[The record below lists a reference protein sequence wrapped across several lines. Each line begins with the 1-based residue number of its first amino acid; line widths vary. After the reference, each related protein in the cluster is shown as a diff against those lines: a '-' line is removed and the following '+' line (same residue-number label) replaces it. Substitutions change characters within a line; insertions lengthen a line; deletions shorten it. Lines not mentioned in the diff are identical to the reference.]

1 MRTAIAG
8 VLLGLAGG
16 GSVGQEA
23 DLVQRLRQTYV
34 AAADWLVGQ
43 QGPDGAWKM
52 GPPGREAPSPSYT
65 GLILTALANAPKE
78 ISSKYREAMDK
89 AAAFLLSKANP
100 DGSFGEGPT
109 GGFLKTYT
117 TAIAM
122 MALSSV
128 EPTDRIRDVLRGAQ
142 AYLKQH
148 QLREG
153 IGAGGLGYG
162 DEEPKIDPQTGRPGV
177 KKAEI
182 PNLSVTGFAAEGMI
196 MAERAG
202 LPRDKEFWELVVK
215 YVRRCQNST
224 EVNVEPEFQAELRK
238 YGLSVGDDGGLYYA
252 AAGDPKIHKAG
263 TRKIADRE
271 VIRSYG
277 SMTYDGIKTYLYAG
291 LSKDS
296 PEVRAAVD
304 WVRKNYSVE
313 AHPGFPFDPGTRH
326 HERGLFYYY
335 LLMARALD
343 AYGENPFETFDG
355 KKHDWPRE
363 LAERFLRTVR
373 ESKMWKND
381 NPAWYE
387 GDPVLVTS
395 YVLVTCDVLLKN
407 MK

>member
-1 MRTAIAG
+1 MKKILTA
-8 VLLGLAGG
+8 VLLAAPLGASAAQEEDLAK
-16 GSVGQEA
+16 
-23 DLVQRLRQTYV
+23 RLTGTYV
-34 AAADWLVGQ
+34 AAADWLTGQ
-43 QGPDGAWKM
+43 QGADGAGEM
-52 GPPGREAPSPSYT
+52 GPRGARRASAADP
-65 GLILTALANAPKE
+65 GLIHTALANAPKE
-78 ISSKYREAMDK
+78 VKARYKEPIDK
-89 AAAFLLSKANP
+89 AAAYLLSRANP

-128 EPTDRIRDVLRGAQ
+128 EQTDRVRDILRGAQ
-142 AYLKQH
+142 AYLKH
-148 QLREG
+148 NQLKEG
-153 IGAGGLGYG
+153 LGAGGLGYG
-162 DEEPKIDPQTGRPGV
+162 DEEPKMDPKTGQPFV
-177 KKAEI
+177 KKADI
-182 PNLSVTGFAAEGMI
+182 ANLSVTGFAAEGLI

-202 LPRDKEFWELVVK
+202 LPRDKEFWELVIK

-224 EVNVEPEFQAELRK
+224 EVNTDAEFLAELRK
-238 YGLSVGDDGGLYYA
+238 HGLSVGEDGGLYYA
-252 AAGDPKIHKAG
+252 ASGDPKIHKAA

-271 VIRSYG
+271 VIQSYG

-291 LSKDS
+291 LPKDS
-296 PEVRAAVD
+296 PEVKAAVD

-313 AHPGFPFDPGTRH
+313 AHPGFPYDKATRQ
-326 HERGLFYYY
+326 HERGLYYYY
-335 LLMARALD
+335 LIMARALD

-363 LAERFLRTVR
+363 MAAKFLQSVR

-387 GDPVLVTS
+387 GDPLLVTS

-407 MK
+407 IK

>member
-1 MRTAIAG
+1 MKKILAA
-8 VLLGLAGG
+8 VLLGVSLNA
-16 GSVGQEA
+16 SAAQEG
-23 DLVQRLRQTYV
+23 DVTKRLTETYV
-34 AAADWLVGQ
+34 AAADWLTGQ
-43 QGPDGAWKM
+43 QAADGAWKM
-52 GPPGREAPSPSYT
+52 GPPGQQMASPSYT
-65 GLILTALANAPKE
+65 GLVLTALANAPKE
-78 ISSKYREAMDK
+78 VRAKYKEPLEK
-89 AAAFLLSKANP
+89 AAAFLLSKANA

-117 TAIAM
+117 TAIAL

-128 EPTDRIRDVLRGAQ
+128 EQTDRIRDVLRGAQ
-142 AYLKQH
+142 SYLKH
-148 QLREG
+148 NQLKEG
-153 IGAGGLGYG
+153 LGAGGLGYG
-162 DEEPKIDPQTGRPGV
+162 DEEPKMDPKTGQPFV
-177 KKAEI
+177 KKADI
-182 PNLSVTGFAAEGMI
+182 PNLSVTGFAAEGLI

-224 EVNVEPEFQAELRK
+224 EVNTDAEFVAELKK
-238 YGLSVGDDGGLYYA
+238 YGLSVGEDGGLYYA
-252 AAGDPKIHKAG
+252 ASGDPKIHKAA
-263 TRKIADRE
+263 TRKIADKE
-271 VIRSYG
+271 VIQSYG

-291 LSKDS
+291 LPKDS
-296 PEVRAAVD
+296 PEVKAAID

-313 AHPGFPFDPGTRH
+313 AHPGFPYDKATRQ
-326 HERGLFYYY
+326 HERGLYYYY

-363 LAERFLRTVR
+363 LAGQFLKSVR
-373 ESKMWKND
+373 ESKMWKNE

-407 MK
+407 IK

>member
-1 MRTAIAG
+1 MKKILAA
-8 VLLGLAGG
+8 VLLAVPM
-16 GSVGQEA
+16 SASAAQEGDTA
-23 DLVQRLRQTYV
+23 KRLTETWV
-34 AAADWLVGQ
+34 KAAEWLVGQ
-43 QGPDGAWKM
+43 QAGDGAWKM
-52 GPPGREAPSPSYT
+52 GPPGNQMSSPSYT
-65 GLILTALANAPKE
+65 GLILTALANAPKDIRAKFKE
-78 ISSKYREAMDK
+78 PMDK
-89 AAAFLLSKANP
+89 AAAFILSKANP

-117 TAIAM
+117 TAISM

-128 EPTDRIRDVLRGAQ
+128 DPTDRTRDALRGAQ
-142 AYLKQH
+142 AYLKNN
-148 QLREG
+148 QLKEG
-153 IGAGGLGYG
+153 LGGGGLGYG
-162 DEEPKIDPQTGRPGV
+162 DEEPKVDPKGQLMV

-202 LPRDKEFWELVVK
+202 LPRNREFWELVVK

-224 EVNVEPEFQAELRK
+224 EVNVEPEFKAELQK
-238 YGLSVGDDGGLYYA
+238 FGLSIGDDGGLYYA
-252 AAGDPKIHKAG
+252 ASGDPRIHKAA

-271 VIRSYG
+271 VIQSYG

-291 LSKDS
+291 LPKDS
-296 PEVRAAVD
+296 PEVKAAVD

-313 AHPGFPFDPGTRH
+313 LHPGFPFDKSTRS
-326 HERGLFYYY
+326 HEQGLFYYY

-363 LAERFLRTVR
+363 MAEKFLGSVR
-373 ESKMWKND
+373 ESKMWKNE
-381 NPAWYE
+381 NPRWYE

-407 MK
+407 LK

>member
-1 MRTAIAG
+1 MRTMMAG
-8 VLLGLAGG
+8 ILLGLAGG
-16 GSVGQEA
+16 VPAAPGDDLA
-23 DLVQRLRQTYV
+23 DRLKQTFA
-34 AAADWLVGQ
+34 AAADWLVAQ
-43 QGPDGAWKM
+43 QGADGAWKM

-78 ISSKYREAMDK
+78 ISSKHKEAIDK
-89 AAAFLLSKANP
+89 ATAFLLSKANA

-128 EPTDRIRDVLRGAQ
+128 ELTDRVRNALRGAQ
-142 AYLKQH
+142 SYLKQH

-153 IGAGGLGYG
+153 LGAGGLGYG
-162 DEEPKIDPQTGRPGV
+162 DEEPKMDPQTGRPFL

-182 PNLSVTGFAAEGMI
+182 PNLSVTGFAAEGMK

-202 LPRDKEFWELVVK
+202 LPRDQEFWELVVK

-224 EVNVEPEFQAELRK
+224 EVNLEPEFQAELKK

-271 VIRSYG
+271 VIQSYG

-291 LSKDS
+291 LPKDS

-313 AHPGFPFDPGTRH
+313 VHPGFPFDPGARH

-355 KKHDWPRE
+355 KKHDWPRG
-363 LAERFLRTVR
+363 LAERFLKTVR

-407 MK
+407 LK

>member
-1 MRTAIAG
+1 MNKIAWV
-8 VLLGLAGG
+8 VLLAAP
-16 GSVGQEA
+16 VAAPAAQEGDVA
-23 DLVQRLRQTYV
+23 KRLTETYV

-43 QGPDGAWKM
+43 QDAGGAWKM
-52 GPPGREAPSPSYT
+52 GPPGQQMDSPSYT

-78 ISSKYREAMDK
+78 VRAKYKGPMDK
-89 AAAFLLSKANP
+89 AAAFLLSKANQ
-100 DGSFGEGPT
+100 DGSFGEGPS

-117 TAIAM
+117 TAIAL

-128 EPTDRIRDVLRGAQ
+128 EPTDRIRDALRGAQ
-142 AYLKQH
+142 AYLKH
-148 QLREG
+148 NQLKEG
-153 IGAGGLGYG
+153 IAAGGLGYG
-162 DEEPKIDPQTGRPGV
+162 DEEPKVNQGQLKI

-182 PNLSVTGFAAEGMI
+182 PNLSVTGFAAEGLV

-224 EVNVEPEFQAELRK
+224 EVNTDPEFRAELQK
-238 YGLSVGDDGGLYYA
+238 HGLSVGDDGGLYYA
-252 AAGDPKIHKAG
+252 ASGDPKIHKAA

-271 VIRSYG
+271 VIQSYG

-291 LSKDS
+291 LPKDS
-296 PEVRAAVD
+296 PEVKAAVD

-313 AHPGFPFDPGTRH
+313 AHPGFPHDKTTRS
-326 HERGLFYYY
+326 HEQGLYYYY

-363 LAERFLRTVR
+363 MAEQFLRSVR

-381 NPAWYE
+381 NPRWYE

-407 MK
+407 LK